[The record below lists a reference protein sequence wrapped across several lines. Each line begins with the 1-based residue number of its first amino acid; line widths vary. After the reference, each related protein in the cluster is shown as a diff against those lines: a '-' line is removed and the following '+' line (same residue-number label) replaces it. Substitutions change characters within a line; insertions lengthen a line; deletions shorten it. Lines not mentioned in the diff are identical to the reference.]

1 MVVVR
6 TMKVSKV
13 EILNYRLLRNFSLE
27 LESELSLVIGK
38 NNSGKT
44 SLLSAFEKFV
54 VESTKISIDDFNINL
69 RERLREL
76 VSGEKPIPTEE
87 EYVSIGMHLRMVIKY
102 NEQDD
107 LGQVSELIMS
117 LDPEDNLINLG
128 FEYKLSHSQLV
139 SFCSAYQEDKDNYD
153 NDALL
158 YISEKHGKYF
168 GGVVRKSYLS
178 GDFSKYTDLSKEKIS
193 LEEVLSFR
201 SISAKR
207 SVTNKDNDKTLSVQT
222 AKIYKRTDETEE
234 QKETVNLFKKKLRS
248 TDKDLSAVYQS
259 MFAKLLGSV
268 ERFGGISHAETSLTI
283 SSTLQHRELLE
294 GNTTVLYRHE
304 NHDLPEHF
312 NGLGYMN
319 LISMIFEI
327 DLLMT
332 SFRRA
337 LNQRPAAINILFIEE
352 PEAHTHPQ
360 MQYVFIKN
368 IKALLAEGIKR
379 EDGLNV
385 NLQTVISTH
394 SSHIVA
400 ECDFDDIKYMKK
412 SGGEVLCKSLK
423 SLKDDYFK
431 AHDEEGAGHFRF
443 LKQYLTLH
451 RAELFFA
458 DKVILVEGDTEKI
471 LLPAMMKKLDQE
483 YPIEGVAPLL
493 SQNISLVEVGAH
505 SQIFEK
511 FLRLV
516 GIKTLILTDIDT
528 GKTTVESDGK
538 SVEKRVTKKC
548 PPLDPGTD
556 HTSNNALCFFY
567 GKKREDIK
575 FFLDLEKDN
584 KILSYLEGWT
594 PNKQGDLFVGF
605 QTEEEGYRG
614 RSFEDAFFS
623 INKKFLGND
632 SARFP
637 SLVAKHFELYVNGTY
652 TPYEFAEKAVD
663 KKAGL
668 AIDILLNSV
677 PSKGSEF
684 SNWKTPAYIQE
695 GLEWLRN

>member
-1 MVVVR
+1 
-6 TMKVSKV
+6 MKISKI
-13 EILNYRLLRNFSLE
+13 EISNFRLLREFSLD
-27 LESELSLVIGK
+27 LEDELSLVIGK

-44 SLLSAFEKFV
+44 SLLSALEKFV
-54 VESTKISIDDFNINL
+54 VEKYKIVIDDFNVSL
-69 RERLREL
+69 RDRLSRL
-76 VSGEKPIPTEE
+76 VSGEDPIPAED
-87 EYVSIGMHLRMVIKY
+87 EYDPVGMQLKITIVYDKS
-102 NEQDD
+102 DD
-107 LGQVSELIMS
+107 LGQVSSLIMS
-117 LDPEDNLINLG
+117 LDPEDYLINLG
-128 FEYKLSHSQLV
+128 FEYKLAHAQV
-139 SFCSAYQEDKDNYD
+139 VDFYTAFQEERDNYD
-153 NDALL
+153 NDVLL
-158 YISEKHGKYF
+158 YISEWHGKYF
-168 GGVVRKSYLS
+168 GSIVRKSYLS
-178 GDFSKYTDLSKEKIS
+178 GDCTKYTDLTKEKIS

-207 SVTNKDNDKTLSVQT
+207 SVTNKDNDKTLSGQT
-222 AKIYKRTDETEE
+222 AKIYKRTEETEE
-234 QKETVNLFKKKLRS
+234 QKDTVNIFKKKLRS
-248 TDKDLSAVYQS
+248 ADKDLSVVYQS

-268 ERFGGISHAETSLTI
+268 ERFGGVSHAETSLTI
-283 SSTLQHRELLE
+283 ASTLQHRELLE
-294 GNTTVLYRHE
+294 GNTTVLYRYEDH
-304 NHDLPEHF
+304 NLPEHF

-337 LNQRPAAINILFIEE
+337 INKRPAAVNLLFIEE

-368 IKALLAEGIKR
+368 IKNLLAEGVKR
-379 EDGLNV
+379 EDGINV

-412 SGGEVLCKSLK
+412 SAGEVRCKSLK
-423 SLKDDYFK
+423 NLKDDYLDANPK
-431 AHDEEGAGHFRF
+431 EGAAHFRF

-458 DKVILVEGDTEKI
+458 DKAILVEGDAEKI

-483 YPIEGVAPLL
+483 YPVEGVSALL

-511 FLRLV
+511 FIRFV

-528 GKTTVESDGK
+528 GKTLVELNDKGEERK
-538 SVEKRVTKKC
+538 STQKC
-548 PPLDPGTD
+548 PPLDIKAD

-575 FFLDLEKDN
+575 FFLELQRTHKT
-584 KILSYLEGWT
+584 LAYLDGWSPNEEGT
-594 PNKQGDLFVGF
+594 LFVGF
-605 QTEEEGYRG
+605 QTEEGNYRG

-623 INKKFLGND
+623 INKGFLG
-632 SARFP
+632 SESTKFP
-637 SLVAKHFELYVNGTY
+637 SLIAKHFNLYIDGVHTH
-652 TPYEFAEKAVD
+652 YEFAEKAVD
-663 KKAGL
+663 KKAAL

-677 PSKGSEF
+677 ATNDSMF

-695 GLEWLRN
+695 GLEWLRG